1 MPHFVFCY
9 VASDLREIILF
20 GRVSV
25 TSTLDIQKG
34 VLAMAT
40 FLMLTR
46 LSPDAI
52 RSPKSLEDLER
63 KAMERIRA
71 ECPSVKWMTNYA
83 ILGPYDYLDIFQ
95 APDTETA
102 FKVATLIR
110 TLGHAQ
116 TEVWSGME
124 WAKFKDMVRHLP
136 GGEV

>member
-1 MPHFVFCY
+1 
-9 VASDLREIILF
+9 
-20 GRVSV
+20 
-25 TSTLDIQKG
+25 
-34 VLAMAT
+34 MAT

-52 RSPKSLEDLER
+52 RSPKSLEELER

-71 ECPSVKWMTNYA
+71 ECSGVKWLANYA

-95 APDTETA
+95 APDMETA

-116 TEVWSGME
+116 TEVWSGIE
-124 WAKFKDMVRHLP
+124 WAKFKDMVRNLS
-136 GGEV
+136 GGEI